1 VEANLTDKKTVL
13 TTDQAMHR
21 LGISR
26 GTFFARLREKPEIKP
41 ANYNPNLKKQH
52 NPVWRI
58 EDVDKLGIPINIDPN
73 LTDAPTAANT

>member
-1 VEANLTDKKTVL
+1 VTDKTLL
-13 TTDQAMHR
+13 TTDQAIHR

-26 GTFFARLREKPEIKP
+26 GTFFARLREKPDMRP

-58 EDVDKLGIPINIDPN
+58 EDVDKLGVPINIDPD
-73 LTDAPTAANT
+73 LAAAPIVAA